1 MYALGPSIHQVTTPR
16 PPFGSR
22 VTVNAVMTGVFDL
35 TGVDLYIPV
44 GGRRRGVTKRV
55 MSETLRR
62 VPNQATP
69 IYTAMVYDEAAG
81 SLDPIDLP
89 GYAALVVG

>member
-1 MYALGPSIHQVTTPR
+1 MYAVGPSVTEPAVR

-44 GGRRRGVTKRV
+44 GGRRRGVTKRIV
-55 MSETLRR
+55 CGTLRAMPETSFPR
-62 VPNQATP
+62 
-69 IYTAMVYDEAAG
+69 YTAMVYDEEQAT
-81 SLDPIDLP
+81 LNPVELP
-89 GYAALVVG
+89 GYAPLVVG